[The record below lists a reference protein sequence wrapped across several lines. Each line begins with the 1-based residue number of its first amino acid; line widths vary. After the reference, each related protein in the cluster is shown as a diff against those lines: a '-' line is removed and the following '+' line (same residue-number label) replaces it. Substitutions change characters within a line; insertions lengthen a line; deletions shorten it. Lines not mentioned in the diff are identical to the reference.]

1 MRGGALCELPLSGP
15 KLDEGAPSCRK
26 VEWHPGALASSLP
39 TWRAPPTMPLLEKAR
54 HMRAR
59 GLKRARA
66 RSSGRGFPVDYSSRM
81 RLVFSFMRSPTI
93 SAISCARS
101 QRRSR
106 SRSHGEVDSDQR
118 SGRVRLRPLTL
129 ETTMQTVADRS
140 EAPNA
145 IRTDLGAIFVSL
157 ELSRSTWLITSLSPD
172 GGEKMSN
179 DLPPIWW
186 TLD

>member
-1 MRGGALCELPLSGP
+1 
-15 KLDEGAPSCRK
+15 
-26 VEWHPGALASSLP
+26 
-39 TWRAPPTMPLLEKAR
+39 
-54 HMRAR
+54 
-59 GLKRARA
+59 
-66 RSSGRGFPVDYSSRM
+66 
-81 RLVFSFMRSPTI
+81 MRSPTI

-157 ELSRSTWLITSLSPD
+157 ELSRSRWLITSLSPD
-172 GGEKMSN
+172 GGEKMSKHGVAAMSPGYWSALRN
-179 DLPPIWW
+179 FGRKRW
-186 TLD
+186 

>member
-1 MRGGALCELPLSGP
+1 MIKWTRL
-15 KLDEGAPSCRK
+15 SCRSFTANA
-26 VEWHPGALASSLP
+26 VRLQLHALAYNLGNFLR
-39 TWRAPPTMPLLEKAR
+39 T
-54 HMRAR
+54 
-59 GLKRARA
+59 
-66 RSSGRGFPVDYSSRM
+66 
-81 RLVFSFMRSPTI
+81 
-93 SAISCARS
+93 RS

-157 ELSRSTWLITSLSPD
+157 EL
-172 GGEKMSN
+172 E
-179 DLPPIWW
+179 
-186 TLD
+186 